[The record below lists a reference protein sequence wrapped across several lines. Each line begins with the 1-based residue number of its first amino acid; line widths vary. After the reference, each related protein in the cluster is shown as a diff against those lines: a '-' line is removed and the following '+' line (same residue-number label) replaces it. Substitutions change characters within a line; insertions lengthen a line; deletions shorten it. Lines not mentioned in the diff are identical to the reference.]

1 VIAAL
6 RTPGGRIALAI
17 AVSLFIHAAILWMP
31 YLTLPQT
38 GVQLPPLSVT
48 LEPLPQPVKRHA
60 RKLEH
65 AKPVSPKDIA
75 RPETGGSARS
85 AEVSMPTMKK
95 TRQTNVIRPFPKH
108 LQLAFTV
115 YDGTHGFRTGEI
127 REQFDISGGRY
138 TLRSERR
145 ASGLASLHGGGR
157 IIRIS
162 NGKID
167 AAGLEPDT
175 YQVET
180 LTSAGKQLSR
190 SIFDH
195 ASGTIR
201 FQDGSTSA
209 LPADTQDGLS
219 FIYQLSQLSL
229 RGEFFLLSVSDVA
242 QLHQYRIEIGAR
254 EDIETPMGK
263 LRTLHL
269 RKMHE
274 NGEVCFEIWL
284 GLEYRLLPVKFRRID
299 SSGMATEEYLISSI
313 HAADE

>member
-1 VIAAL
+1 
-6 RTPGGRIALAI
+6 
-17 AVSLFIHAAILWMP
+17 MP
-31 YLTLPQT
+31 YITLPQP

-65 AKPVSPKDIA
+65 AKPVSPKDIT
-75 RPETGGSARS
+75 RPKKGEPARS
-85 AEVSMPTMKK
+85 ADVSMPTMKT
-95 TRQTNVIRPFPKH
+95 TRQTNAIRPFPNH
-108 LQLAFTV
+108 LQLTFTV

-145 ASGLASLHGGGR
+145 TSGLASLHGGDR

-180 LTSAGKQLSR
+180 LTSAGKQLSH

-201 FQDGSTSA
+201 FQDGSTSM

-219 FIYQLSQLSL
+219 FVFQLSQLPIL
-229 RGEFFLLSVSDVA
+229 AEFFTLPVGDTG
-242 QLHQYRIEIGAR
+242 QLHQYQIEIGAK
-254 EDIETPMGK
+254 ENIDTPMGK
-263 LRTLHL
+263 LSALYL
-269 RKMHE
+269 IQMH
-274 NGEVCFEIWL
+274 NDGDAYFEIWL
-284 GLEYRLLPVKFRRID
+284 GLEYRRLPVKLRQVD
-299 SSGMATEEYLISSI
+299 SAGKVTEEAVIAGIRVS
-313 HAADE
+313 DE